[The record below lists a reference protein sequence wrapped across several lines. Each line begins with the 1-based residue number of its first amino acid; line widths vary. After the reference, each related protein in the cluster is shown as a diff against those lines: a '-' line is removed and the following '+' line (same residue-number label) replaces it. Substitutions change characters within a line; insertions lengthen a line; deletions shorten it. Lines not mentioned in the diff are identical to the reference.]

1 MITENFKVT
10 FRTEYGLKGKD
21 LSQDLGIDGIILNW
35 IIGKYGVCVL
45 DSFGW
50 GCKPVAGSCEYGV
63 KHPGSRKG
71 GVFLTSWAY
80 N

>member
-45 DSFGW
+45 DSFG
-50 GCKPVAGSCEYGV
+50 
-63 KHPGSRKG
+63 
-71 GVFLTSWAY
+71 
-80 N
+80 